1 MDAAPRR
8 VIVAVKWGPLDGRRA
23 VLSPGDVVRVG
34 RGERAGLVVPHDRQM
49 SALHVELSWDGSRC
63 HFRDLKSASGTLR
76 NGEAG
81 LPEGE
86 LVNGDWLKAGDT
98 VLTVHVE
105 AFTPSRDVDDDDQ
118 EEPAARA
125 QRLAR
130 KAVAEVALRGLSE
143 VAAKA
148 PLYAILDA
156 ARDRRIGE
164 LCRESVE
171 EHRSLY
177 DGVEGETMA
186 HVAPYLVRLPSGSRL
201 LASLVREG
209 WGRRWGVYV
218 ASPLPFTEVRRQ
230 LRRFLMVE
238 MEDSHDRL
246 YFRFYDP
253 RTLATFLPSCSPRQ
267 AQEFF
272 GGADTFLLEGEGGA
286 LVRYP
291 RPEGQ
296 PASGE

>member
-1 MDAAPRR
+1 MEPQR
-8 VIVAVKWGPLDGRRA
+8 VIVAVMWGPLDGRRA
-23 VLSPGDVVRVG
+23 VLSPGDVLRVG

-49 SALHVELSWDGSRC
+49 SALHVELSWDGARC
-63 HFRDLKSASGTLR
+63 RFRDLKSATGTLR

-81 LPEGE
+81 LPEGD

-105 AFTPSRDVDDDDQ
+105 ASTPSRDVDDDDQ

-125 QRLAR
+125 RRLAR
-130 KAVAEVALRGLSE
+130 EAHAGVALRELTE
-143 VAAKA
+143 EAALA

-156 ARDRRIGE
+156 ARDRRILE

-171 EHRSLY
+171 EYRSLY

-186 HVAPYLVRLPSGSRL
+186 HVAPYLVRLPAGSRL

-209 WGRRWGVYV
+209 WGRRWGVYLTC
-218 ASPLPFTEVRRQ
+218 SLPFGEVRRQ

-238 MEDSHDRL
+238 MEESHERM

-267 AQEFF
+267 AEEFF
-272 GGADTFLLEGEGGA
+272 GGAEAFLLEGEGHA
-286 LVRYP
+286 LIRHT
-291 RPEGQ
+291 RPETQ
-296 PASGE
+296 PTSGA

>member
-1 MDAAPRR
+1 MEPQR
-8 VIVAVKWGPLDGRRA
+8 VIVAVMWGPLDGRRA
-23 VLSPGDVVRVG
+23 VLSPGDVLRVG

-49 SALHVELSWDGSRC
+49 SALHVELSWDGAQCR
-63 HFRDLKSASGTLR
+63 FRDLKSATGTLR
-76 NGEAG
+76 NGEPG
-81 LPEGE
+81 LVEGD
-86 LVNGDWLKAGDT
+86 LVNGDWLKAGET

-105 AFTPSRDVDDDDQ
+105 ASTPSRDVDDDDQ

-130 KAVAEVALRGLSE
+130 RAAAEVAWRALE
-143 VAAKA
+143 AEAAKA

-156 ARDRRIGE
+156 ARDRRILE

-171 EHRSLY
+171 EYRSLY

-186 HVAPYLVRLPSGSRL
+186 HVAPYLVRLPAGSRL
-201 LASLVREG
+201 LAALVREG
-209 WGRRWGVYV
+209 WGQRWGVYLTCG
-218 ASPLPFTEVRRQ
+218 LPFTEVRRQ

-238 MEDSHDRL
+238 MEESHERL

-267 AQEFF
+267 AEEFF
-272 GGADTFLLEGEGGA
+272 GGAEAFFFEGEGHA
-286 LVRYP
+286 LHRHP

-296 PASGE
+296 PRSPA

>member
-1 MDAAPRR
+1 MQPQR

-23 VLSPGDVVRVG
+23 VLSPGEVLRVG

-49 SALHVELSWDGSRC
+49 SALHVELSWDGARC
-63 HFRDLKSASGTLR
+63 RFRDLKSATGTLR
-76 NGEAG
+76 NGEPG
-81 LPEGE
+81 FPEGE
-86 LVNGDWLKAGDT
+86 LSNGDWLKAGDT
-98 VLTVHVE
+98 VLTVHIE
-105 AFTPSRDVDDDDQ
+105 AATPSRDVDDDDQ
-118 EEPAARA
+118 EEPAARV

-130 KAVAEVALRGLSE
+130 KAAAEVALRALE
-143 VAAKA
+143 EEAARA
-148 PLYAILDA
+148 PLYALLDA
-156 ARDRRIGE
+156 ARERRILE

-186 HVAPYLVRLPSGSRL
+186 HVAPYLVRLPAGSRL

-209 WGRRWGVYV
+209 WGRRWGVYLTC
-218 ASPLPFTEVRRQ
+218 ALPFTEVRRQ

-238 MEDSHDRL
+238 MEESHERM

-272 GGADTFLLEGEGGA
+272 GGADTFLLEGEASA
-286 LVRYP
+286 LIRFT
-291 RPEGQ
+291 RPESM
-296 PASGE
+296 PTSGA

>member
-1 MDAAPRR
+1 MEPQR

-49 SALHVELSWDGSRC
+49 SALHVELSWDGARC
-63 HFRDLKSASGTLR
+63 RFRDLKSATGTLR
-76 NGEAG
+76 NGEPG
-81 LPEGE
+81 LAEGE
-86 LVNGDWLKAGDT
+86 LANGDWLRAGET
-98 VLTVHVE
+98 VLTVHIE
-105 AFTPSRDVDDDDQ
+105 ASTPSRDVDDDPR
-118 EEPAARA
+118 EEPGARA

-130 KAVAEVALRGLSE
+130 QATAEVALRAIE
-143 VAAKA
+143 EEAARA
-148 PLYAILDA
+148 PLYAVLDA
-156 ARDRRIGE
+156 ARDRRILE

-186 HVAPYLVRLPSGSRL
+186 HVAPYLVRLPAGSRL
-201 LASLVREG
+201 LTSLVREG
-209 WGRRWGVYV
+209 WGRRWGVYLTC
-218 ASPLPFTEVRRQ
+218 ALPFGEVRRQ

-238 MEDSHDRL
+238 MEESHERM

-253 RTLATFLPSCSPRQ
+253 RTLATFVPSCSPRQ

-272 GGADTFLLEGEGGA
+272 GGAEAFFLEGEGGA
-286 LVRYP
+286 LTRFT
-291 RPEGQ
+291 RPDLQ
-296 PASGE
+296 TTSDA